1 MTQHITISIDDRT
14 VAALDELVGWC
25 NEANRAASGCTSHG
39 ALTRSRLLAMLA
51 EDAGQVVTRP
61 GSWEGAGMRT
71 LLNSHGY

>member
-14 VAALDELVGWC
+14 AALDELVGWY
-25 NEANRAASGCTSHG
+25 NDANRAASGCTSHG

-51 EDAGQVVTRP
+51 EDAGQVATRP